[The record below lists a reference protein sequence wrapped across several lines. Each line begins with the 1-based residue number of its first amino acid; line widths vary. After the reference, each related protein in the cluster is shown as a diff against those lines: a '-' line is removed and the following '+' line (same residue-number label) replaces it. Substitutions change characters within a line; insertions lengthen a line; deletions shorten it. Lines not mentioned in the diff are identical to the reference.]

1 MRCAWSDTFRGEAT
15 DEGALFMPSGIHE
28 CRAPQES
35 IQLVWSPFVSLR
47 AATAVRTCSF
57 TPDAITKGPA
67 ALRRSDAQTCGV
79 YEPDSGFL
87 AARRACEA
95 VFDASDWLLFA
106 DWPMKLPI

>member
-1 MRCAWSDTFRGEAT
+1 MKAPF
-15 DEGALFMPSGIHE
+15 L
-28 CRAPQES
+28 CRVESMNVAQPQES
-35 IQLVWSPFVSLR
+35 IHLVWSPFVPLR
-47 AATAVRTCSF
+47 AATAVRTSPF
-57 TPDAITKGPA
+57 TPDAIAKGPA

-79 YEPDSGFL
+79 DEPDSGFL

>member
-1 MRCAWSDTFRGEAT
+1 
-15 DEGALFMPSGIHE
+15 
-28 CRAPQES
+28 
-35 IQLVWSPFVSLR
+35 
-47 AATAVRTCSF
+47 
-57 TPDAITKGPA
+57 
-67 ALRRSDAQTCGV
+67 LRRSDAQTCGV